1 MSDST
6 VVATLDSEKALETVK
21 QIDSYVSAVAD
32 RATLFQTQVA
42 GVFDKT
48 NMPVVNQIYK
58 STQVLSENMAK
69 VKDAA
74 SNILAIMTKYA
85 EEVDA
90 ISNDSEGFESL
101 G

>member
-1 MSDST
+1 MSDSSAL
-6 VVATLDSEKALETVK
+6 ATLDSEKALETVK
-21 QIDSYVSAVAD
+21 QIDSYVAAVAD

-42 GVFDKT
+42 GVFDRT

-69 VKDAA
+69 VKEAA
-74 SNILAIMTKYA
+74 SNILAIMTKYT

-90 ISNDSEGFESL
+90 ISNDTDGFQSL

>member
-1 MSDST
+1 MSDSRA
-6 VVATLDSEKALETVK
+6 VATLDSEKALETVK

-32 RATLFQTQVA
+32 RASLFQTQVA

-90 ISNDSEGFESL
+90 ISTDSEGFKSL

>member
-1 MSDST
+1 MSESRS
-6 VVATLDSEKALETVK
+6 VATLDSEKALDTVK
-21 QIDSYVSAVAD
+21 QIDSYVTAVAD

-48 NMPVVNQIYK
+48 NMPVVDQIYK
-58 STQVLSENMAK
+58 STQVLTENMAK

-90 ISNDSEGFESL
+90 IANDSDGFQSL